1 MAYRTINEKRYRG
14 GKPGPNLVSCA
25 NNQHTEGISM
35 HLFPNEEK
43 DHKRRKMWVNFVHKH
58 RPGFHA
64 TATSCLCSAHF
75 EDSCFDVNLTLAKS
89 LNMERRLKGDA
100 VPTIDVAGIVP
111 QAEEQM
117 TNRRQRQ
124 VSIYNTM
131 RLERSHFDALHEFE
145 CCAKINTRTL
155 KTLHIHI

>member
-1 MAYRTINEKRYRG
+1 MAYRTINEKRYCG
-14 GKPGPNLVSCA
+14 GKRCVAGGPNLVSCA

-35 HLFPNEEK
+35 HLFPNEET
-43 DHKRRKMWVNFVHKH
+43 DQKRQKKWVNFVHKQ

-64 TATSCLCSAHF
+64 TATSCLRSAHF

-89 LNMERRLKGDA
+89 LNMKRRLKGDA

-117 TNRRQRQ
+117 TNRRRRQ
-124 VSIYNTM
+124 VSIIIIPCVYSEAVSSPYMNLNIV
-131 RLERSHFDALHEFE
+131 RR
-145 CCAKINTRTL
+145 
-155 KTLHIHI
+155 